1 MRHLTGAVWA
11 KLKPRTDA
19 FRLLGGTSDFLAGI
33 VAVKGKTFVHS
44 PFDFDLTSGELCVA
58 KLFVARNGKRLGSNA
73 VAGAI
78 FELNLTRPNAEFRA
92 YHLFGK

>member
-33 VAVKGKTFVHS
+33 VAAKGKTFVHMKAATGNRHGHR
-44 PFDFDLTSGELCVA
+44 DATMILVA
-58 KLFVARNGKRLGSNA
+58 S
-73 VAGAI
+73 
-78 FELNLTRPNAEFRA
+78 
-92 YHLFGK
+92 

>member
-1 MRHLTGAVWA
+1 LGKIEAEDRRLPLAGRH
-11 KLKPRTDA
+11 
-19 FRLLGGTSDFLAGI
+19 SDFLAGI

-58 KLFVARNGKRLGSNA
+58 KLFVARNGKRLGSDA